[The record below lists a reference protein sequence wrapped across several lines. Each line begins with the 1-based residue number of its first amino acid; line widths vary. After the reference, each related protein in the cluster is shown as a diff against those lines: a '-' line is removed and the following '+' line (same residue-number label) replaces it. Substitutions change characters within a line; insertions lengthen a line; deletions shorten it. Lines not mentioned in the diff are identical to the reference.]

1 MKAVP
6 FSRISDLEDGL
17 MLCHLRSEILL
28 MVVRHLFESGLG
40 HRAGISEHEIAA
52 LSEAAINATEA
63 ARQHRDAFYAA
74 IEADHRLEVEP
85 KSPEPERPSF
95 RDVEDAVV
103 KCGTQIEIAASV
115 AEAHLTDAGEVALDE
130 VNKRVLLETVLQAR
144 DAVWKMQEE
153 FEEALRADNEAR
165 RRAAA

>member
-1 MKAVP
+1 
-6 FSRISDLEDGL
+6 
-17 MLCHLRSEILL
+17 

-63 ARQHRDAFYAA
+63 ARLHRDAFYAA
-74 IEADHRLEVEP
+74 IEADQQPEAKP
-85 KSPEPERPSF
+85 SPPEAARPSF
-95 RDVEDAVV
+95 REVEDAVV

-115 AEAHLTDAGEVALDE
+115 AEAHLTDAGEVALDA

-153 FEEALRADNEAR
+153 FEGALRADNEAR

>member
-1 MKAVP
+1 
-6 FSRISDLEDGL
+6 
-17 MLCHLRSEILL
+17 
-28 MVVRHLFESGLG
+28 MVVRLLFETGRG

-52 LSEAAINATEA
+52 LSEAALDATEA
-63 ARQHRDAFYAA
+63 ARRHRDAFYAA
-74 IEADHRLEVEP
+74 IEADQQPEAKP
-85 KSPEPERPSF
+85 SPPEAARSSF

-115 AEAHLTDAGEVALDE
+115 AEAHLTDAGDVALDE

-153 FEEALRADNEAR
+153 FEGALRADNEAR

>member
-6 FSRISDLEDGL
+6 FSRISDLEDGVTFF
-17 MLCHLRSEILL
+17 HLRSEILL
-28 MVVRHLFESGLG
+28 MVVRHLFESNLKLRTGV
-40 HRAGISEHEIAA
+40 SENEIAA
-52 LSEAAINATEA
+52 LLEAALNATEA
-63 ARQHRDAFYAA
+63 ARRHRDAFYDAIVAEHQLDVGPKPPEAA
-74 IEADHRLEVEP
+74 
-85 KSPEPERPSF
+85 RPSF
-95 RDVEDAVV
+95 REVEDAVV

-130 VNKRVLLETVLQAR
+130 VNKRALLETVLQAR

-153 FEEALRADNEAR
+153 FEGALRADNEAR